1 MLKDISV
8 SRKLALQ
15 TGFYVLII
23 FLLVG
28 VSLFNLRQTMEEDRK
43 GAVRQVVETANSV
56 VEHFH
61 KQANAG
67 VMTQD
72 AAKEQARAA
81 LRAIHYGHG
90 DYIFVTNVSGICELL
105 DVRKDSEG
113 KSRIDEK
120 DVDGVPFI
128 RNLID
133 VAQKGGGFIDY
144 RFKKANSGDTV
155 YPKISYNA
163 LFQPWGWV
171 ISSGVYVDDIDSTF
185 HSVAIVLGIA
195 VVVVILVMLGVG
207 HLFNRD
213 IGAPIIG
220 LTAAMRALA
229 SGDFS
234 TQVPDTTRKDEVGAM
249 ARAVEV
255 FKTNGEEARRL
266 AAVQDQEHQV
276 RDRRAKALEALVH
289 DFEETAARLVQSL
302 AGAAV
307 QMQDTAQS
315 VSQGASD
322 SSVQATTVAV
332 AAEQATGNVQTVAAA
347 AEELSSSIAEIAR
360 QVADSAQISTAAS
373 EETIRTNAMVQGLA
387 SAANRIGEV
396 VKLIN
401 DIAAQTNLLALN
413 ATIEAARAGDAGKG
427 FAVVANEVKHLANQ
441 TAKATEEIGGQI
453 ASVQEETRRTV
464 EAIKGIA
471 TVIDQVRQIA
481 AGIASA
487 VEQQGAATQEIARN
501 VQQAAQGT
509 QEVSHKIGGIT
520 RNATAAV
527 DGCGE
532 VLTSARTLA
541 ADSESLRVEVTRF
554 LAGVRSA

>member
-1 MLKDISV
+1 M
-8 SRKLALQ
+8 
-15 TGFYVLII
+15 II
-23 FLLVG
+23 LVLVG
-28 VSLFNLRQTMEEDRK
+28 VNLFNLRQAMEEDRK
-43 GAVRQVVETANSV
+43 GAVRQVVETATSI
-56 VEHFH
+56 VESYY

-67 VMTQD
+67 TMTQD

-90 DYIFVTNVSGICELL
+90 DYIFITNVSGICELL

-113 KSRIDEK
+113 KQRIDEK

-128 RNLID
+128 RSLID
-133 VAQKGGGFIDY
+133 VAQKGGGFVDY
-144 RFKKANSGDTV
+144 RFKRAGSGDTV

-171 ISSGVYVDDIDSTF
+171 VSSGVYVDDIDDTF
-185 HSVAIVLGIA
+185 RGVAIFQGFIVGA
-195 VVVVILVMLGVG
+195 VILALLALG
-207 HLFNRD
+207 HLFNRN
-213 IGAPIIG
+213 IGSPIIA
-220 LTAAMRALA
+220 LTAMMRALA
-229 SGDFS
+229 GGDFT

-249 ARAVEV
+249 ARAVQV

-266 AAVQDQEHQV
+266 AAVQDQEQQAK
-276 RDRRAKALEALVH
+276 DRRAKALEALVH
-289 DFEETAARLVQSL
+289 NFEEKVAQLVQSL

-307 QMQDTAQS
+307 KMQDTAQS
-315 VSQGASD
+315 VSQGASE
-322 SSVQATTVAV
+322 SSVQATTVAA

-347 AEELSSSIAEIAR
+347 AEQLSSSINEIAR
-360 QVADSAQISTAAS
+360 QVEESADISTAAS
-373 EETIRTNAMVQGLA
+373 EETVRTNAMVQGLA
-387 SAANRIGEV
+387 SAADRIGEV

-413 ATIEAARAGDAGKG
+413 ATIEAARAGEAGKG
-427 FAVVANEVKHLANQ
+427 FAVVANEVKHLASQ

-471 TVIDQVRQIA
+471 TVIDQVRRIA
-481 AGIASA
+481 GGIATA

-509 QEVSHKIGGIT
+509 REVSHKIGGIT

-527 DGCGE
+527 GGCGE
-532 VLTSARTLA
+532 VLTVARSLA
-541 ADSESLRVEVTRF
+541 SDSETLRVEVTRF